1 MAPNLLYYYHRLL
14 LGVGRGQDVALVQPL
29 GRRPVGERT
38 AQPLARHE
46 RRELLVL
53 RLVRVRVI
61 GLGLGLGLGL
71 G

>member
-1 MAPNLLYYYHRLL
+1 MPNLLYCYHRLL

-29 GRRPVGERT
+29 GRRPVGERA